1 MTIPKEAQA
10 REDMTLREL
19 CQALDISRRTVQGY
33 EAQGLVS
40 ASKKTNMGYLI
51 YDSDA
56 QQRVRRIRQYQRYG
70 FKIKEI
76 AILLDASEKM
86 LKSKLEKRLIN
97 LRKENCQLQQTI
109 AELEAEL
116 ISLRQKKRRKNN
128 GID

>member
-33 EAQGLVS
+33 EAQGLV
-40 ASKKTNMGYLI
+40 APSKKTNMGYLI

-56 QQRVRRIRQYQRYG
+56 QQRVQRIRQYQRYG

-76 AILLDASEKM
+76 VMLLDAPEEM
-86 LKSKLEKRLIN
+86 LKSELDKRLIN

-116 ISLRQKKRRKNN
+116 ISLR
-128 GID
+128 

>member
-1 MTIPKEAQA
+1 MTIPKETQV
-10 REDMTLREL
+10 REEMTLREL

-51 YDSDA
+51 YDADA

-86 LKSKLEKRLIN
+86 LKSELEKRLIN

-116 ISLRQKKRRKNN
+116 ISLR
-128 GID
+128 

>member
-10 REDMTLREL
+10 CEDMTLREL

-33 EAQGLVS
+33 EAHGLV
-40 ASKKTNMGYLI
+40 APSKKTNMGYLI

-76 AILLDASEKM
+76 AILLDSSVKM
-86 LKSKLEKRLIN
+86 LKSELEKRLIN

-116 ISLRQKKRRKNN
+116 ISLR
-128 GID
+128 